1 MLNTHVLKLCLIKP
15 PSVQGKAE
23 SCCCSKDSELA
34 ALVHV
39 SSAACWDISGV
50 EEHFPTLLLANYP
63 LKAELES
70 LGLVFFSL
78 LICVQWMLLQLE
90 ERSCTSH
97 LWIFYQVPA
106 SAGKRKSFTPSMPW
120 FPHFQLIQA
129 TASYMQRLCSLKQ
142 RLSPTRNLL
151 QILACAEATSAFLDS
166 FSQTPWKQPGDTY
179 EDDSS

>member
-1 MLNTHVLKLCLIKP
+1 M
-15 PSVQGKAE
+15 
-23 SCCCSKDSELA
+23 
-34 ALVHV
+34 V

-50 EEHFPTLLLANYP
+50 QEHFPTLLLANYP
-63 LKAELES
+63 LKAELKS

-78 LICVQWMLLQLE
+78 LTSFQWMLLQLE

-97 LWIFYQVPA
+97 FWTFFPCLSWEKP
-106 SAGKRKSFTPSMPW
+106 FTPSMPQ

-142 RLSPTRNLL
+142 RLSPTRNLP

-179 EDDSS
+179 GDDSS